1 MRGTSNQ
8 RKALPRR
15 LLALCLGIPFVL
27 SGCRTPARPATGSA
41 SSTAT
46 SPTYFVR
53 GKIEDVDEKT
63 GTVMLNHEAV
73 AGLMPA
79 MTMEYKLANPSEI
92 AELHAGDRITA
103 TMLADKGPDGPTNL
117 RLSELVVT
125 AQARPDYKPAVQYHV
140 PATGDAVPDFQL
152 LNQSGRTIQI
162 KQFAGK
168 VVAMTFIYTR
178 CPLADYCPRMSRNFA
193 QMDQAL
199 AADPKL
205 YAGTHLLTVS
215 FDPTY
220 DTPAVLRSYGGAYTG
235 RYSKEAFVHWDFAAP
250 SVVELPTMEQWFDVG
265 VTPGGGKEGL
275 QHSLTTVIF
284 GKDGKVLAFYPNKD
298 WTVAEALKVMR
309 DAVPAS

>member
-1 MRGTSNQ
+1 MRGGIC
-8 RKALPRR
+8 
-15 LLALCLGIPFVL
+15 LLALLPVA
-27 SGCRTPARPATGSA
+27 GCKTTVRPAPEPVA
-41 SSTAT
+41 RAT
-46 SPTYFVR
+46 NTPEYLVR
-53 GKIEDVDEKT
+53 GRVEDVDEKT
-63 GTVMLNHEAV
+63 GTLVLNHEAIQ
-73 AGLMPA
+73 GLMPA

-92 AELHAGDRITA
+92 SELHPGDRITA
-103 TMLADKGPDGPTNL
+103 NLLADKGPDGPTNL
-117 RLSELVVT
+117 RLTELVIT

-140 PATGDAVPDFQL
+140 PVTGDAVPDFKL
-152 LNQSGRTIQI
+152 LNQSNRILDLHQLH
-162 KQFAGK
+162 GK

-199 AADPKL
+199 GADPKL

-235 RYSKEAFVHWDFAAP
+235 RYSKETFAHWDFAAP
-250 SVVELPTMEQWFDVG
+250 SASELPKMEQWFDVG
-265 VTPGGGKEGL
+265 VTPGPGKGGL

-284 GKDGKVLAFYPNKD
+284 GRDGRVLAFYPTKD

-309 DAVPAS
+309 DAATAS